1 MYYPQ
6 QMPFYKMVPVSCE
19 AEINNHT
26 LDFNGAPAYFY
37 NQATNEI
44 IVRHFDILT
53 GVTSTQKFIR
63 ETQPKEEKKDSE
75 FEERFNSIDERL
87 SGLEKLLQ
95 KGGKNDK

>member
-37 NQATNEI
+37 NQATKARI
-44 IVRHFDILT
+44 GL
-53 GVTSTQKFIR
+53 S
-63 ETQPKEEKKDSE
+63 QP
-75 FEERFNSIDERL
+75 
-87 SGLEKLLQ
+87 
-95 KGGKNDK
+95 